1 MPMDPKFPV
10 KVCRSVHLQITSCP
24 TIYANNDDDD
34 DECINIGIYTD
45 ADDDD
50 NDWLGF
56 WW

>member
-1 MPMDPKFPV
+1 M
-10 KVCRSVHLQITSCP
+10 HLQITSCP
-24 TIYANNDDDD
+24 TIYANHDDDD

-56 WW
+56 